1 MSNNEINNKVQIA
14 GEVVSEPKFSH
25 EIYGENFYEF
35 DVKVNRLSNTFDT
48 IPVTV
53 SDRLLNGK
61 ELSVGKFIEGIGQ
74 YRSYNKLDGEK
85 SRLLLTIF
93 LREFEVKETIEQTN
107 SIQIVGYVCKE
118 PIYRTTPFN
127 REICDVLL
135 AVNRNYGK
143 SDYIPCIAWGRNA
156 RFVKNFKV
164 GDKVRVEGRIQSR
177 EYQKKVENEET
188 LTKTAYEVSLS
199 KISLVNDSNITFSE
213 TSREA
218 DVVSKEIIK
227 GVYAI

>member
-1 MSNNEINNKVQIA
+1 MINNETNNKVVVG
-14 GEVVSEPKFSH
+14 GEITSEPKFSH

-35 DVKVNRLSNTFDT
+35 NLKINRLSNSFDI

-61 ELSVGKFIEGIGQ
+61 ELKIGDKISGIGQ
-74 YRSYNKLDGEK
+74 YRSYNKLEGER
-85 SRLLLTIF
+85 SRLMLTIF
-93 LREFEVKETIEQTN
+93 LREFEKVQELEEVN
-107 SIQIVGYVCKE
+107 SIEIIGFVCKE

-156 RFVKNFKV
+156 RFVKEFNV
-164 GDKVRVEGRIQSR
+164 GDKVKVEGRIQSR
-177 EYQKKVENEET
+177 EYQKKLENEEVQ
-188 LTKTAYEVSLS
+188 TKVAYEVSLS
-199 KISLVNDSNITFSE
+199 RISLIKDHKIEEKLLNEPNI
-213 TSREA
+213 
-218 DVVSKEIIK
+218 VSGEEIK
-227 GVYAI
+227 GIFAI

>member
-35 DVKVNRLSNTFDT
+35 DVKVNRLSNSFDT

-107 SIQIVGYVCKE
+107 NIQIVGYVCKE

>member
-35 DVKVNRLSNTFDT
+35 DVKVNRLSNSFDT

-93 LREFEVKETIEQTN
+93 LRELEVKETIEQTN

>member
-35 DVKVNRLSNTFDT
+35 DVKVNRLSNSFDT

>member
-35 DVKVNRLSNTFDT
+35 DVKVNRLSNSFDT

-61 ELSVGKFIEGIGQ
+61 ELSIGKFIEGIGQ

>member
-35 DVKVNRLSNTFDT
+35 DVKVNRLSNSFDT

-188 LTKTAYEVSLS
+188 LIKTAYEVSLS

>member
-1 MSNNEINNKVQIA
+1 MINNETNNKVVVG
-14 GEVVSEPKFSH
+14 GEITSEPKFSH

-35 DVKVNRLSNTFDT
+35 NLKINRLSNSFDI

-61 ELSVGKFIEGIGQ
+61 ELKIGDKISGIGQ
-74 YRSYNKLDGEK
+74 YRSYNKLEGER
-85 SRLLLTIF
+85 SRLMLTIF
-93 LREFEVKETIEQTN
+93 LREFEKVQELEEVN
-107 SIQIVGYVCKE
+107 SIEIIGFVCKE

-156 RFVKNFKV
+156 RFVKEFNV
-164 GDKVRVEGRIQSR
+164 GDKVKVEGRIQSR
-177 EYQKKVENEET
+177 EYQKKLENEEVQ
-188 LTKTAYEVSLS
+188 TKVAYEVSLS
-199 KISLVNDSNITFSE
+199 RISLIKDNKIEEKLLNEPNI
-213 TSREA
+213 
-218 DVVSKEIIK
+218 VSGEEIK
-227 GVYAI
+227 GIFAI

>member
-14 GEVVSEPKFSH
+14 GEVVSEPRFSH

-35 DVKVNRLSNTFDT
+35 DVKINRLSNSSDT
-48 IPVTV
+48 IPVTI

-61 ELSVGKFIEGIGQ
+61 ELKVGKLIDGVGQ

-93 LREFEVKETIEQTN
+93 LREFEVKESVEQTN
-107 SIQIVGYVCKE
+107 NIQIVGYVCKE

-164 GDKVRVEGRIQSR
+164 GDKVKVEGRIQSR
-177 EYQKKVENEET
+177 EYQKKVEGEEIQ
-188 LTKTAYEVSLS
+188 TKTAYEVSLS
-199 KISLVNDSNITFSE
+199 KISLANENNITFEDSAK
-213 TSREA
+213 EA
-218 DVVSKEIIK
+218 DLVSKEIIK

>member
-35 DVKVNRLSNTFDT
+35 DVKVNRLSNSFDT

-199 KISLVNDSNITFSE
+199 KISLVNDSNIIFSE

>member
-35 DVKVNRLSNTFDT
+35 DVKVNRLSNSFDT

-199 KISLVNDSNITFSE
+199 KISLVNDGNITFSE